1 MDILEME
8 KILKALANRRR
19 LAIIKYLSREK
30 TASVYDI
37 AEAINLSYRSTS
49 KHLSLL
55 KSRGV
60 VESEYVGQENHYKL
74 SLPLSEVVKFVLK
87 RI

>member
-1 MDILEME
+1 MGIATME

-19 LAIIKYLSREK
+19 LAIIKYLSNVK
-30 TASVYDI
+30 TASVHEI
-37 AEAINLSYRSTS
+37 AEAIDLSHRSTS
-49 KHLSLL
+49 KHLNLL